1 MTRWA
6 TTGMGR
12 SRGTPPFQLCALGG
26 LSSGPVRR
34 ALDQFPEDFG
44 LAPSPAP
51 ARQPS

>member
-12 SRGTPPFQLCALGG
+12 SRGTLPFPLCAMGRLTP
-26 LSSGPVRR
+26 GPVLS

-51 ARQPS
+51 ARHPP